1 MDSKLVPCTIL
12 VAMDVTTSS
21 PYFLLFSHK
30 SKLLASIQCDIT
42 TIMNLVD
49 PIVWPQACEQ

>member
-1 MDSKLVPCTIL
+1 
-12 VAMDVTTSS
+12 MDVTTSS